1 MTPIITLLTDFG
13 VESTYPAQMKGV
25 ILGRCPAANIVDIS
39 HGVPP
44 HDVRTA
50 AFMLAAAAPAFPRGT
65 IHAAVVDPQVGS
77 QRRILAA
84 DAGGCVYLAPDNGLL
99 TLVTHRDLIRGA
111 GVSAQGP
118 MRIFSVENEFFF
130 RTDVSSTFHGRD
142 IFAPVAAAIADG
154 AELEDFGPPVSS
166 IERFDFPLAEHDGCN
181 ITGRVVYVD
190 TFGNLVTNIGGCILA
205 HRDPLRLE
213 IHILG
218 AVIHG
223 LSRAYSDVPAGAL
236 LAYIGSAGLLEIA
249 VNRQSA
255 DTRLGAG
262 DGTLVKVGLVS

>member
-25 ILGRCPAANIVDIS
+25 ILGRCATANIVDIS

-50 AFMLAAAAPAFPRGT
+50 AFMLASAAPAFPPGT
-65 IHAAVVDPQVGS
+65 IHMAVVDPQVGS

-84 DAGGCVYLAPDNGLL
+84 EAGGFIYLAPDNGLL
-99 TLVTHRDLIRGA
+99 TLVTHRDMIRGA
-111 GVSAQGP
+111 GAGAKGP
-118 MRIFSVENEFFF
+118 MRIVSVENEFFF

-154 AELEDFGPPVSS
+154 ADLEDFGPPVTT
-166 IERFDFPLAEHDGCN
+166 IERFEFPLPAHDGCN
-181 ITGRVVYVD
+181 ISGCVLYVD

-205 HRDPLRLE
+205 HRDPVRLE

-255 DTRLGAG
+255 ATRLGAG
-262 DGTLVKVGLVS
+262 PGTPVKVGLAT